1 MYEVFLKTKVLLFSL
16 PGKIQSDSCARKI
29 IQERE
34 MKSTQLMLNEL
45 EADTEFDSYVIESE
59 SPDKTFAYFYMSLK
73 IIAAAGGLVQNDKGE
88 LLMIFRR
95 GHWDLPKGKI
105 DSGETEEQSALREV
119 NEETGLTGL
128 SIVNR
133 LNPSFHA
140 YRIGKEWILKE
151 THWFLMHTS
160 IPSVVKPQVEEGITK
175 VRWFDSNGYTSTYEL
190 LFPSLKSLVDDYF
203 KA

>member
-1 MYEVFLKTKVLLFSL
+1 
-16 PGKIQSDSCARKI
+16 
-29 IQERE
+29 

-45 EADTEFDSYVIESE
+45 EADTEFDSYVIESM

-105 DSGETEEQSALREV
+105 DSGETDEQSAVREV

-128 SIVNR
+128 SIVKR
-133 LNPSFHA
+133 LTPSFHA

-160 IPSVVKPQVEEGITK
+160 NPLNVKPQVEEGITQ
-175 VRWFDSNGYTSTYEL
+175 VRWFNSRGYTSTYEL

-203 KA
+203 NS